1 MKVRKIFIAL
11 LFLAVIL
18 TTKTNA
24 VGPEITATSGVVIDC
39 IDGKYYIAK
48 IWKKNYIRQ
57 V

>member
-39 IDGKYYIAK
+39 IDGYYIAK